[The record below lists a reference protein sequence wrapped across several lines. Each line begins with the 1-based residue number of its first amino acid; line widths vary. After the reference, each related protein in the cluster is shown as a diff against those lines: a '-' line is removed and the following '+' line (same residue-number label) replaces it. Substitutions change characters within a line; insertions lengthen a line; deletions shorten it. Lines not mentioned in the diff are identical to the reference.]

1 MDCDFKRRLGLC
13 GWGMLIVSLWTQA
26 ISAQGESALVEQ
38 ARRTLQAACRFYHD
52 QVAIEGGYVY
62 RYSADLSQRE
72 GEERTGP
79 ATVWIEPPGTPA
91 VGMAYLEAYRRTR
104 EPSLLAAAKDTAMCL
119 VRGQLHSGGWSN
131 SIDFDPVL
139 RRQQAYRVDGPL
151 AAKAKNVSTLD
162 DNKSQ
167 SAIRFLASLDQLL
180 NFQDPII
187 HEATRYA
194 AQALLDFQ
202 YPNGAWPQRFSTP
215 YQRERY
221 PVLAAS
227 YPETWLREFPA
238 ADYSAFYTLNDST
251 LVDAM
256 RLMLHLHL
264 IYGDERYHASALKA
278 GEFLLLAQMPEPQP
292 AWAQQYDTQM
302 HPAWARKFEPPAITG
317 GESQKVID
325 SLMDLYQASG
335 DRRYLEAAARGLGYL
350 SRSLLPNGKLARFY
364 ELVSN
369 RPLYFT
375 RDYRLTYEDKDLPT
389 HYGFIVA
396 SNLPKLESRW
406 QKLSQS
412 DARPS
417 AAGKSGAWKVKEIER
432 PEEELVTK
440 VVAALDSRG
449 AWVEAGKLSTY
460 RGDNPPNQVIDSKTF
475 IKNLDI
481 LSRYLATP

>member
-1 MDCDFKRRLGLC
+1 MDRDFMRRLSFC
-13 GWGMLIVSLWTQA
+13 CWGMLIVGVWTQA
-26 ISAQGESALVEQ
+26 TSAQGESALVEQ
-38 ARRTLQAACRFYHD
+38 VRQTLQAACRFFHD

-62 RYSADLSQRE
+62 RYSEDLSQRE
-72 GEERTGP
+72 GEEKTGP
-79 ATVWIEPPGTPA
+79 TTVWIQPPGTPA

-167 SAIRFLASLDQLL
+167 SAIRFLASLDQMLD
-180 NFQDPII
+180 FQEPII
-187 HEATRYA
+187 HEATLYA

-202 YPNGAWPQRFSTP
+202 YPNGAWPQRFSTH
-215 YQRERY
+215 YDREQY

-227 YPETWLREFPA
+227 YPETWSRQFPA
-238 ADYSAFYTLNDST
+238 VDYSSFYTLNDST

-256 RLMLHLHL
+256 HLMLYLHQ
-264 IYGDERYHASALKA
+264 IYGDARYYASALKA

-292 AWAQQYDTQM
+292 AWAQQYDAQM

-317 GESQKVID
+317 GESQKIID

-335 DRRYLEAAARGLGYL
+335 DRRFLEAAERALGYL
-350 SRSLLPNGKLARFY
+350 SRSLLPTGNLARFY
-364 ELVSN
+364 ELASN

-375 RDYRLTYEDKDLPT
+375 RDYRLTYEDDDLPT
-389 HYGFIVA
+389 HYGFIVS
-396 SNLPKLESRW
+396 SNLSKLQTRW
-406 QKLSQS
+406 QKLSQAN
-412 DARPS
+412 ARQL
-417 AAGKSGAWKVKEIER
+417 AEGKSGAWKVKEIER
-432 PEEELVTK
+432 PEEELVTR
-440 VVAALDSRG
+440 VVAAMDSRG
-449 AWVEAGKLSTY
+449 AWVETGNLSTY